1 MSIIISILVFGF
13 IVFIHELGHFVF
25 AKRSG
30 ILVEEFAIGM
40 GPVLYSKKKGDTKY
54 SLRLFPI
61 GGFCAMLGEDKDD
74 FDPRSFNAKSVKAR
88 IMVIVAG
95 ALFNAI
101 LALVIFCGFN
111 LFTYFSTLEIAYV
124 TENSYAENVGI
135 LPGDTI
141 KEINGNNII
150 DFNEIFFETQFSKD
164 GKMDLTVERNGEKLQ
179 FSDTMTINPKTNKY
193 HIGIQTK
200 PMIGAFAK
208 DIEGFEKASVFRSIK
223 EGFIDTYFIGESTFL
238 GFKLMLN
245 KSIGTDQV
253 SGPIGIVSG
262 IDESYKTSMEE
273 GGSVLAFLNI
283 IRFMAFISA
292 NLAIFNLLP
301 IPALDGG
308 RLVFLIYELIT
319 KKKVPPEKEGMV
331 HFAGFVVLMALA
343 ILVSFNDVKNLF

>member
-40 GPVLYSKKKGDTKY
+40 GPVLFSKKRGDTKY
-54 SLRLFPI
+54 SIRLLPL

-74 FDPRSFNAKSVKAR
+74 FDPRSFNSKSVKSR

-101 LALVIFCGFN
+101 LALVIFCTLN
-111 LFTYFSTLEIAYV
+111 LFTYFSTLEV
-124 TENSYAENVGI
+124 TQVVENSYAENVGI
-135 LPGDTI
+135 LPGDKI
-141 KEINGNNII
+141 KEVNGNKII
-150 DFNEIFFETQFSKD
+150 DFNEILLLTEFSKD
-164 GKMDLTVERNGEKLQ
+164 GQMDLTVERNGEKLQ
-179 FSDTMTINPKTNKY
+179 FSDTMTINPVTNKY
-193 HIGIQTK
+193 NIGIRTK
-200 PMIGAFAK
+200 AMVGTFAK
-208 DIEGFEKASVFRSIK
+208 DVEGVEKASFLRSIK
-223 EGFIDTYFIGESTFL
+223 EGFVDTYFVGESTFL
-238 GFKLMLN
+238 GLKLMLN
-245 KSIGTDQV
+245 KSIGADQV
-253 SGPIGIVSG
+253 AGPIGIVSG
-262 IDESYKTSMEE
+262 IDESYKTSMEA
-273 GGSVLAFLNI
+273 GGSKLAFLSI
-283 IRFMAFISA
+283 LSFMALISA

-331 HFAGFVVLMALA
+331 HFTGFVVLMVLA
-343 ILVSFNDVKNLF
+343 VLVSFNDVKNLF